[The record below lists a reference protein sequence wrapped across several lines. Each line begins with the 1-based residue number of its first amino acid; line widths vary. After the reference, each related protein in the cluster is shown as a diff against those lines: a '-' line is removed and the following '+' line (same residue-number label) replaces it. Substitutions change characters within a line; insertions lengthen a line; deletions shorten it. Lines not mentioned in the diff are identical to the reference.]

1 MKCIPE
7 SRRVHL
13 NMISTSVLL
22 SLDWYICWWTISPG
36 GYHTIIRP
44 VVNASKLT
52 WFILIV
58 FLNDGMVDL
67 LLKLIKTKVL
77 LTQARVTLLSNLAFS
92 GFLPTTPYLAF
103 QSFDLD
109 RTWWRLFPK
118 SVVHTKLD
126 FYVFIRKHELSS
138 THELY
143 FQLLLICRVE
153 SNQRSSWIWRS
164 SSFNYCIP
172 GKNLI
177 IYYYQ
182 IITGIWLT

>member
-58 FLNDGMVDL
+58 FLNDGMMEL

-92 GFLPTTPYLAF
+92 GFLPTTTYLAF

-126 FYVFIRKHELSS
+126 FYVFIRKHPQHTSCTFSFCWSAEWSQIRGH
-138 THELY
+138 HEY
-143 FQLLLICRVE
+143 DGRR
-153 SNQRSSWIWRS
+153 RS
-164 SSFNYCIP
+164 
-172 GKNLI
+172 I
-177 IYYYQ
+177 IASQ
-182 IITGIWLT
+182 AKI